1 MDEINSYEDALNRLD
16 EITVKYKLDKK
27 DVEILKHP
35 KRSLIIN
42 FPVKTKSGVKIINAY
57 RVQYNDALGPTK
69 GGIRYHPDVDLNE
82 VNALSFWMTLKN
94 ALVEIPYGGAKG
106 GIKINSKEFD
116 EFDLE
121 QISREYIRQIHS
133 FIGPARDI
141 PAPDVYTNPKIMGW
155 MMDEYNKI
163 RSEHVPAVITGKPVL
178 IGGSHG
184 RAYSTA
190 MGGYIVLKTAMD
202 KYNLDASSTKTAV
215 QGFGNAGMNISK
227 IMNSNN
233 MKIVA
238 VSDSKGGIYNENGLD
253 IEEVIKHKESTG
265 SVINFSGAKQISN
278 SELLELDV
286 DILIPAALEKVIN
299 TKNANNIKAKMIL
312 ELANGPVTR
321 DADRILNDKNI
332 IVLPD
337 ILANSGGVIVS
348 YFEWKQNLQG
358 LKWDEDVILDKL
370 HKRLE
375 ATFNNIYENYVIKD
389 KVDFRTAS
397 YAHAIISII
406 SAEKDKGRI

>member
-16 EITVKYKLDKK
+16 EITVKYKLNKK

-238 VSDSKGGIYNENGLD
+238 VSDSKGSIYNENGLD

-278 SELLELDV
+278 SELLELEV